1 MASVLATQTLPQ
13 PGSGGERVLGFSLT
27 GIEGPVGKQTWDF
40 AAGRCAIGTHK
51 SNDLAVSDPMVSRF
65 HCEIRVDIANSQI
78 VDLGSK
84 NGTSVDGVRVR
95 DADIKH
101 GSLVKVGQS
110 VLRFELGNATH
121 TKSLSPRTEFGSV
134 VGHSTVMRALFD
146 ILERAAQS
154 DATILLE
161 GETGTGKGITAESI
175 HEASPRR
182 GKPFSVVDCA
192 SLPTH
197 LLESELFGH
206 ERGAFTGA
214 VSRRTGAFEAA
225 SGGTIFLDEI
235 GELPLDLQPKLLR
248 ALEERQ
254 VRRVGGNAL
263 QNVDVRVIAATNR
276 DLRREVNEGRFRSD
290 LYYRLALI
298 RVKVP
303 ALREHLEDIPLLVE
317 RLLATSHNATPE
329 MAAVLRAPQFIETLQ
344 RASWPGNV
352 RELRNH
358 LESCL
363 VLRQV
368 VPFGEPEPLE
378 PQQLSHSAS
387 SATDASLGYQEA
399 RLRSLLAWEAQYLR
413 ALLKKHDG
421 DVEKAAEAAGIS
433 RAYIY
438 RLLSRHGIRRGM

>member
-1 MASVLATQTLPQ
+1 MASILATQTLPHTG
-13 PGSGGERVLGFSLT
+13 PGGERVLGFSLT
-27 GIEGPVGKQTWDF
+27 VVEGPAAKESFEF

-51 SNDLAVSDPMVSRF
+51 SNDLALVDPMVSRF
-65 HCEIRVDIANSQI
+65 HCEIRVDISNSQI
-78 VDLGSK
+78 TDLGSK
-84 NGTSVDGVRVR
+84 NGTAVDGVRVR
-95 DADIKH
+95 DADLKH
-101 GSLVKVGQS
+101 GSLIKVGQT
-110 VLRFELGNATH
+110 VLRLELGSATH
-121 TKSLSPRTEFGSV
+121 ARSLSPRTAFGSV
-134 VGHSTVMRALFD
+134 VGHSTVMRGLFD
-146 ILERAAQS
+146 LLERAAQS

-161 GETGTGKGITAESI
+161 GETGTGKGIIAESI
-175 HEASPRR
+175 HEASPKK
-182 GKPFSVVDCA
+182 GKPFCVVDCA

-214 VSRRTGAFEAA
+214 VSRRVGAFEVAD
-225 SGGTIFLDEI
+225 GGTIFLDEI

-254 VRRVGGNAL
+254 VRRVGGNTL
-263 QNVDVRVIAATNR
+263 QTVDVRVIAATNR

-329 MAAVLRAPQFIETLQ
+329 IAAALRAPQFIETLQ

-368 VPFGEPEPLE
+368 VPFGEPEKLE
-378 PQQLSHSAS
+378 PLLNA
-387 SATDASLGYQEA
+387 APGAAVDASLSYQEA
-399 RLRSLLAWEAQYLR
+399 RLRSLLAWEAQYMR
-413 ALLKKHDG
+413 ALLKKHND
-421 DVEKAAEAAGIS
+421 DIEKAAEAAGIS

-438 RLLSRHGIRRGM
+438 RLLSRHGIRRGV